1 MKVKQFENTVIFERI
16 LDFHWRIPSN
26 RSFGITSQLVSSPW
40 MARNLCA
47 FEGIAAFNEPVHI
60 NARPTKLNSL
70 FLAPNAAAAKKGEK
84 NNKWKKA
91 KQKFLANGN
100 FLLFHLF
107 ACLYSPE

>member
-70 FLAPNAAAAKKGEK
+70 FLAPNAAAAKKGK
-84 NNKWKKA
+84 KIISGKSKA
-91 KQKFLANGN
+91 KSF
-100 FLLFHLF
+100 
-107 ACLYSPE
+107 